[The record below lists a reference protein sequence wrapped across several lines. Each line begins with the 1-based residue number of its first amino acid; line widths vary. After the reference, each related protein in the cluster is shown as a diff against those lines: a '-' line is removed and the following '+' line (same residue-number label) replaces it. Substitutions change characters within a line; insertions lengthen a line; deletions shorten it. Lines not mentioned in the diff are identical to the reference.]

1 MITEDNKVDV
11 KGNSL
16 LMKCVDEILG
26 ILSGKNIYFEVD
38 DEFEPLINAESFDNN
53 IHFYSRLLRDY
64 LDVEFTKR
72 KDNSKKLNEIII
84 RNMYVY
90 LNNLKKIINIKEK
103 ENIYLYTDQLIKLD
117 INIIFGYIL
126 HELNKRIIKIPEYFP
141 LCIKELEKK
150 YNFSCIDY
158 NTPFDNIWKRDA
170 KEILET
176 LIENKKSNI
185 DIALF
190 KINEKFLKL
199 QQFEEIEKIQALR
212 KQFKEDL
219 LKESIQNLEK
229 IYVTNSEYIDKFLN
243 IKLLEN
249 EIMNNQE
256 NYNSMKDKLKSQM
269 FYTKIFN
276 FNLENIE
283 NAINLIDFYEM
294 NKYYNKN
301 LNYDDEYEKYNNE
314 TKLNMEEA
322 EKEYIED
329 LKNILKTEIFHQKL
343 KEILLS
349 NAIKNYL
356 TKKRKFIGNDY
367 EVEIIENDG
376 EYDDNLEEGY
386 EDLIK
391 KLKENIFYLNE
402 LIIYK
407 KLPKKIRAYVSPYM
421 RIALNVLFIE
431 IPDYIKKD
439 ENIKN
444 VLLTAYLIIILVLEI
459 VHMLKYFNKKRID
472 LKNPP
477 SKPNKREGG
486 KSLLNYLFGIPVI
499 NGLTEK
505 QAKKI
510 NNINTWN
517 DINDLR
523 KIFERTNE
531 NKINEES
538 EPENKNFIK
547 YYLSDIDF
555 DDNEIENN
563 DYDDWLDIN

>member
-1 MITEDNKVDV
+1 
-11 KGNSL
+11 
-16 LMKCVDEILG
+16 
-26 ILSGKNIYFEVD
+26 
-38 DEFEPLINAESFDNN
+38 
-53 IHFYSRLLRDY
+53 
-64 LDVEFTKR
+64 
-72 KDNSKKLNEIII
+72 
-84 RNMYVY
+84 
-90 LNNLKKIINIKEK
+90 
-103 ENIYLYTDQLIKLD
+103 
-117 INIIFGYIL
+117 
-126 HELNKRIIKIPEYFP
+126 
-141 LCIKELEKK
+141 
-150 YNFSCIDY
+150 
-158 NTPFDNIWKRDA
+158 
-170 KEILET
+170 
-176 LIENKKSNI
+176 
-185 DIALF
+185 
-190 KINEKFLKL
+190 
-199 QQFEEIEKIQALR
+199 
-212 KQFKEDL
+212 
-219 LKESIQNLEK
+219 
-229 IYVTNSEYIDKFLN
+229 
-243 IKLLEN
+243 
-249 EIMNNQE
+249 
-256 NYNSMKDKLKSQM
+256 
-269 FYTKIFN
+269 
-276 FNLENIE
+276 
-283 NAINLIDFYEM
+283 
-294 NKYYNKN
+294 
-301 LNYDDEYEKYNNE
+301 
-314 TKLNMEEA
+314 MEEA